1 MVLYFEDIIKVMGYK
16 SEIEKA
22 DIANVKEYLSKK
34 DKYMAKF
41 LKIAPEFNLKIN
53 SLTSVYQSLIE
64 SIIAQQ
70 LSGKAASTIFMRLC
84 NLFNSNQIR
93 PLDIIRSEDDELR
106 SVGISRPKIAAIRDL
121 TDFEINGKLPNLTK
135 LHKMQNEEII
145 ETLSQIKGIG
155 CWTVE
160 MLLIFKL
167 GRIDVISGK
176 DLGLRK
182 GFAIIKGI
190 YPTLPSDNEMLEHAE
205 KYWKP
210 YRSIASWYLWR
221 ACEG

>member
-1 MVLYFEDIIKVMGYK
+1 MKIKTQ
-16 SEIEKA
+16 IENA
-22 DIANVKEYLSKK
+22 DIEQVKEYLSKK

-53 SLTSVYQSLIE
+53 SLTSVYHSLIE
-64 SIIAQQ
+64 SIISQQ

-84 NLFNSNQIR
+84 NLFNSKQIL
-93 PLDIIRSEDDELR
+93 PLDIIRSDDDELR

-121 TDFEINGKLPNLTK
+121 TDFELSGKLPDLKK
-135 LHKMQNEEII
+135 LHKMKNEEII
-145 ETLSQIKGIG
+145 ENLTQVKGIG
-155 CWTVE
+155 RWTVE
-160 MLLIFKL
+160 MLLIFRL
-167 GRIDVISGK
+167 GRIDVFSSK

-182 GFAIIKGI
+182 GFAVIKGT
-190 YPTLPSDNEMLEHAE
+190 YPNLPKIEEIEQYAE